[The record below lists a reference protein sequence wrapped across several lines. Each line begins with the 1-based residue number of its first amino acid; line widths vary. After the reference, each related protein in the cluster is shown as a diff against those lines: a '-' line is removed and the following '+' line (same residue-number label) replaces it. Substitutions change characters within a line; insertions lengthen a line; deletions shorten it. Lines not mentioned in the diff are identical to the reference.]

1 MSDKTFSSELA
12 KVSKSALE
20 YIRKVLKERGTNY
33 EIIDP
38 ATYDDEIDD
47 VVSGLPRGIH
57 ITGGGAHREY
67 PIVVINIDAED
78 KLTFVGL
85 GGYDE
90 TKADMDFG
98 EEYLS
103 EMCICEIA
111 DIVAGLEN

>member
-1 MSDKTFSSELA
+1 MSNKTFASRVVEA
-12 KVSKSALE
+12 GKDALE
-20 YIRKVLKERGTNY
+20 YIRKVLKERGTHY

-47 VVSGLPRGIH
+47 VVSVLPRGIH

-67 PIVVINIDAED
+67 PIVVINIDAEN

>member
-1 MSDKTFSSELA
+1 MLHSFSSELN
-12 KVSKSALE
+12 KFRVDALE
-20 YIRKVLKERGTNY
+20 SIRKVLKERGTDY
-33 EIIDP
+33 QIIDP
-38 ATYDDEIDD
+38 ACYEDDFDD
-47 VVSGLPRGIH
+47 AVYELPRAVH
-57 ITGGGAHREY
+57 ITDGGAHREY

-90 TKADMDFG
+90 TKADKNFG

-103 EMCICEIA
+103 VECLCAVA